1 MDAIVQESQG
11 FFYGSYGVQATYE
24 ILPPSAASDSKF
36 WDGTGIPIFIQ
47 NAPSPVSSAL
57 GFHWTNF
64 PGRFKG
70 TGINPLSNFPYA
82 YPWIYI
88 SYVAA
93 VSTAISNAQNPY
105 SFSNAEDF
113 MCPIISHEIFETLG
127 DEDGQ
132 HYRYFDNNAAS
143 MQHVYFAKQLPDGS
157 FDPSG
162 YTTDS
167 EGVAHFPSLLSEFPS
182 FFAFVIEEAGDA
194 VSRGSSMNT
203 NSFPVNGYRITNYP
217 TRQSFN
223 CYDSSP
229 KVYDRMGHMQF
240 PCIPYG
246 GGHQSI
252 ILTDDKKG
260 ITYSAQMDNFGPLT
274 AREINKIYGLNYP
287 PFPANT
293 TFLTIKTVLAGS
305 SVSAARKAL
314 MEINEKGGSHVHS
327 VLI

>member
-1 MDAIVQESQG
+1 MNAVVQESQG

-24 ILPPSAASDSKF
+24 VFPLSAASDSKF
-36 WDGTGIPIFIQ
+36 WDGTGIPLFVE
-47 NAPSPVSSAL
+47 NMPSPRSSAL
-57 GFHWTNF
+57 GFHSNNL
-64 PGRFKG
+64 PGKFDG
-70 TGINPLSNFPYA
+70 TGINPLSNFPHA

-93 VSTAISNAQNPY
+93 VNEAVVNAQNPY

-127 DEDGQ
+127 DEDLK
-132 HYRYFDNNAAS
+132 HFRLFENDAPS
-143 MQHVYFAKQLPDGS
+143 MQHVFFAKKRPDGS

-162 YTTDS
+162 YTIDS
-167 EGVAHFPSLLSEFPS
+167 KGVAHFPSLLSEFPS
-182 FFAFVIEEAGDA
+182 FFALVIEEAGDA
-194 VSRGSSMNT
+194 VSVGYTSNL

-229 KVYDRMGHMQF
+229 KVYDRMGHMQY
-240 PCIPYG
+240 PCIPNG
-246 GGHQSI
+246 GLYEAI
-252 ILTDDKKG
+252 VLTDETKH
-260 ITYSAQMDNFGPLT
+260 ITYLAQMENFGPLNAT
-274 AREINKIYGLNYP
+274 QFNKLSGQNYP

-293 TFLTIKTVLAGS
+293 AILTINAVLAGP

-314 MEINEKGGSHVHS
+314 MEIKGKKGSHVHS
-327 VLI
+327 FF